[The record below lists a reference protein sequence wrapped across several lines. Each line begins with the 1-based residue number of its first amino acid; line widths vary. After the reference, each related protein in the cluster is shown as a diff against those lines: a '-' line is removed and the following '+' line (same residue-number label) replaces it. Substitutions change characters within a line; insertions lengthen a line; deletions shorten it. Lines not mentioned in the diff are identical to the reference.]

1 MDRHYLRISLFMGFF
16 CVKNKAVYIYIILKI
31 FFDKKLDMY
40 YEEIYNKLLDMFFEE
55 IYNKY
60 YK

>member
-1 MDRHYLRISLFMGFF
+1 MGFF

>member
-1 MDRHYLRISLFMGFF
+1 MDRHYLKISLFMGFF
-16 CVKNKAVYIYIILKI
+16 CVKNKVVYIYVILKI
-31 FFDKKLDMY
+31 FFDKQLDTCY
-40 YEEIYNKLLDMFFEE
+40 KVIYNKSLDMFYEE